1 MLTDFHVISPITNSF
16 INILDVPNHE
26 KTEFRCKVKSISRR
40 KFRTF
45 EKKNYF
51 SNYLFL
57 EIFFSKK
64 IKNSFLVLY
73 DTTTEKQVLPLQ
85 LEIEVLL
92 EEYEVIDNH
101 QGNRV
106 YRTHAFVVHRS
117 SYLGRRE
124 CPITDKSKIK
134 WSMFIQIWAKA
145 ILLIQLFFHSITIN
159 RCMNVM

>member
-45 EKKNYF
+45 EKIIYF
-51 SNYLFL
+51 S

-64 IKNSFLVLY
+64 IKKTFLVLY

-117 SYLGRRE
+117 SYLS
-124 CPITDKSKIK
+124 D
-134 WSMFIQIWAKA
+134 
-145 ILLIQLFFHSITIN
+145 N
-159 RCMNVM
+159 R